1 MKGLLGDTAQDKG
14 KASQRKDDTDRPRN
28 LVCPCTLLFI
38 RLQPDM
44 QVAEVRA
51 PLFKSSTTTCK
62 VLAHGLLLSMQL
74 YLTCQI
80 DPANVLLGA
89 RTFNECPG

>member
-14 KASQRKDDTDRPRN
+14 KASQQKDDTDRPRN

-44 QVAEVRA
+44 QVAEVRV
-51 PLFKSSTTTCK
+51 P
-62 VLAHGLLLSMQL
+62 
-74 YLTCQI
+74 
-80 DPANVLLGA
+80 
-89 RTFNECPG
+89 